1 MQNHRIS
8 SVFMLLVL
16 TVIVILSGCGGSG
29 NNSGDS
35 TPPSDPT
42 SYTLFQQKVL
52 EEINSVRTSPSDYAD
67 KRLKDDYNA
76 GRDNGAYLDLKSST
90 SVGPLAL
97 QEQLC
102 RAASKYA
109 QYLAEHNAVGHE
121 ADKRTPDERCKAE
134 GYNDWSGEN
143 FAAGSSDELNA
154 DRDPET
160 AAIEFVLQLIID
172 EGVADLGHRRNIMYG
187 GHKVIGVGFYRNPS
201 STYVNYTVQDFG
213 DH

>member
-1 MQNHRIS
+1 MQNHRIYP
-8 SVFMLLVL
+8 VFTLVVLVL
-16 TVIVILSGCGGSG
+16 IGVLSGCGGSG
-29 NNSGDS
+29 NSSCDSS
-35 TPPSDPT
+35 TPLDT
-42 SYTLFQQKVL
+42 TTYTLFQQKTL
-52 EEINSVRTSPSDYAD
+52 DEINLVRTSPADYAD

-76 GRDNGAYLDLKSST
+76 GRDNGAYLVLKDST
-90 SVGPLAL
+90 PVGRLAL

-134 GYNDWSGEN
+134 GYKDWSGEN

-172 EGVADLGHRRNIMYG
+172 EGVADVGHRRNIMYG